1 MPSRDMLPFIQCHH
15 TRGRALCGGFI
26 NPSFSTSVCAAAPI
40 VIEASAVSMMF
51 LFQFIVVMLL
61 FVLVFRLITLSC
73 VGGVAALVVMTIAHV
88 VMTFALVEMTIAL
101 VEMTFA
107 LVVMTI
113 ALLEIAVAPVEI
125 VVAPAAL
132 ALYLYK
138 VMVTGPKS
146 PAGISMFLVF
156 LLQGYEVHV

>member
-1 MPSRDMLPFIQCHH
+1 
-15 TRGRALCGGFI
+15 
-26 NPSFSTSVCAAAPI
+26 
-40 VIEASAVSMMF
+40 
-51 LFQFIVVMLL
+51 MLL
-61 FVLVFRLITLSC
+61 FVLVFRLIALPC
-73 VGGVAALVVMTIAHV
+73 AGGVSALVEMTFALVEMTIAH
-88 VMTFALVEMTIAL
+88 VEMTIAL

-107 LVVMTI
+107 LVVMTV
-113 ALLEIAVAPVEI
+113 ALVEIVFAPVEI
-125 VVAPAAL
+125 TFAPAAL

>member
-1 MPSRDMLPFIQCHH
+1 
-15 TRGRALCGGFI
+15 
-26 NPSFSTSVCAAAPI
+26 
-40 VIEASAVSMMF
+40 
-51 LFQFIVVMLL
+51 MLL

-73 VGGVAALVVMTIAHV
+73 ARDVA
-88 VMTFALVEMTIAL
+88 ALVEMTIAL

-107 LVVMTI
+107 LVEMTI
-113 ALLEIAVAPVEI
+113 ALLEMTVASVEI
-125 VVAPAAL
+125 VVASAAL

>member
-1 MPSRDMLPFIQCHH
+1 
-15 TRGRALCGGFI
+15 
-26 NPSFSTSVCAAAPI
+26 
-40 VIEASAVSMMF
+40 
-51 LFQFIVVMLL
+51 MLL

-73 VGGVAALVVMTIAHV
+73 VGGISALVVMTIAFV
-88 VMTFALVEMTIAL
+88 EMTFALVEMT
-101 VEMTFA
+101 F
-107 LVVMTI
+107 

>member
-1 MPSRDMLPFIQCHH
+1 
-15 TRGRALCGGFI
+15 
-26 NPSFSTSVCAAAPI
+26 
-40 VIEASAVSMMF
+40 
-51 LFQFIVVMLL
+51 MLL
-61 FVLVFRLITLSC
+61 FVLVFRLITLYC

-88 VMTFALVEMTIAL
+88 EMTFAH

-107 LVVMTI
+107 LV
-113 ALLEIAVAPVEI
+113 EI
-125 VVAPAAL
+125 VFAPAAL
-132 ALYLYK
+132 AFYLYK

>member
-1 MPSRDMLPFIQCHH
+1 
-15 TRGRALCGGFI
+15 
-26 NPSFSTSVCAAAPI
+26 
-40 VIEASAVSMMF
+40 
-51 LFQFIVVMLL
+51 MLL

-73 VGGVAALVVMTIAHV
+73 VGGVAALV
-88 VMTFALVEMTIAL
+88 EMTVAP

-107 LVVMTI
+107 RVVMTI
-113 ALLEIAVAPVEI
+113 ALLEIAVAPVGI

>member
-1 MPSRDMLPFIQCHH
+1 
-15 TRGRALCGGFI
+15 
-26 NPSFSTSVCAAAPI
+26 
-40 VIEASAVSMMF
+40 
-51 LFQFIVVMLL
+51 MLL

-73 VGGVAALVVMTIAHV
+73 VGAVSALVEIV
-88 VMTFALVEMTIAL
+88 FALVEMTIAF

-107 LVVMTI
+107 PVEITI
-113 ALLEIAVAPVEI
+113 ALVEP

>member
-1 MPSRDMLPFIQCHH
+1 
-15 TRGRALCGGFI
+15 
-26 NPSFSTSVCAAAPI
+26 
-40 VIEASAVSMMF
+40 
-51 LFQFIVVMLL
+51 MLL

-73 VGGVAALVVMTIAHV
+73 VGGVAALV
-88 VMTFALVEMTIAL
+88 EMTVAH

>member
-1 MPSRDMLPFIQCHH
+1 MR
-15 TRGRALCGGFI
+15 R
-26 NPSFSTSVCAAAPI
+26 
-40 VIEASAVSMMF
+40 
-51 LFQFIVVMLL
+51 
-61 FVLVFRLITLSC
+61 
-73 VGGVAALVVMTIAHV
+73 GGVAAHV
-88 VMTFALVEMTIAL
+88 EMTFALVEMTVAL

-107 LVVMTI
+107 PVEMTF
-113 ALLEIAVAPVEI
+113 ASVEI

-138 VMVTGPKS
+138 VIVTGPKS

>member
-1 MPSRDMLPFIQCHH
+1 
-15 TRGRALCGGFI
+15 
-26 NPSFSTSVCAAAPI
+26 
-40 VIEASAVSMMF
+40 
-51 LFQFIVVMLL
+51 MLL

-73 VGGVAALVVMTIAHV
+73 VGGVAALVE
-88 VMTFALVEMTIAL
+88 MTFARVEMTC
-101 VEMTFA
+101 A

>member
-1 MPSRDMLPFIQCHH
+1 
-15 TRGRALCGGFI
+15 
-26 NPSFSTSVCAAAPI
+26 
-40 VIEASAVSMMF
+40 MF
-51 LFQFIVVMLL
+51 LFQFIVVILL

-73 VGGVAALVVMTIAHV
+73 AGGVA
-88 VMTFALVEMTIAL
+88 AL

-107 LVVMTI
+107 LVEMT
-113 ALLEIAVAPVEI
+113 VAPVEMT
-125 VVAPAAL
+125 VAPAAL

>member
-1 MPSRDMLPFIQCHH
+1 
-15 TRGRALCGGFI
+15 
-26 NPSFSTSVCAAAPI
+26 
-40 VIEASAVSMMF
+40 
-51 LFQFIVVMLL
+51 MLL

-73 VGGVAALVVMTIAHV
+73 VGGISALVVMTIA
-88 VMTFALVEMTIAL
+88 F
-101 VEMTFA
+101 VEMTFV

>member
-1 MPSRDMLPFIQCHH
+1 
-15 TRGRALCGGFI
+15 
-26 NPSFSTSVCAAAPI
+26 
-40 VIEASAVSMMF
+40 
-51 LFQFIVVMLL
+51 MLL

-73 VGGVAALVVMTIAHV
+73 VGGISAH
-88 VMTFALVEMTIAL
+88 VEMTIAL

-107 LVVMTI
+107 LVEMT
-113 ALLEIAVAPVEI
+113 VAPVEI

>member
-1 MPSRDMLPFIQCHH
+1 
-15 TRGRALCGGFI
+15 
-26 NPSFSTSVCAAAPI
+26 
-40 VIEASAVSMMF
+40 
-51 LFQFIVVMLL
+51 MLL

-73 VGGVAALVVMTIAHV
+73 VGGVAALV
-88 VMTFALVEMTIAL
+88 EMTIAL
-101 VEMTFA
+101 VEMTIV
-107 LVVMTI
+107 LVEMTI
-113 ALLEIAVAPVEI
+113 ASVEI

>member
-1 MPSRDMLPFIQCHH
+1 
-15 TRGRALCGGFI
+15 
-26 NPSFSTSVCAAAPI
+26 
-40 VIEASAVSMMF
+40 
-51 LFQFIVVMLL
+51 MLL

-73 VGGVAALVVMTIAHV
+73 AGGVA
-88 VMTFALVEMTIAL
+88 AL

-107 LVVMTI
+107 LVEMTV
-113 ALLEIAVAPVEI
+113 ALVEMTVAPVEI

>member
-1 MPSRDMLPFIQCHH
+1 
-15 TRGRALCGGFI
+15 
-26 NPSFSTSVCAAAPI
+26 
-40 VIEASAVSMMF
+40 MF
-51 LFQFIVVMLL
+51 LFQFIVVILL

-73 VGGVAALVVMTIAHV
+73 AGGVA
-88 VMTFALVEMTIAL
+88 AL

-107 LVVMTI
+107 LVEMTV
-113 ALLEIAVAPVEI
+113 ALVEMTSAPVERTVAPVEMT
-125 VVAPAAL
+125 VAPAAL

>member
-1 MPSRDMLPFIQCHH
+1 
-15 TRGRALCGGFI
+15 
-26 NPSFSTSVCAAAPI
+26 
-40 VIEASAVSMMF
+40 
-51 LFQFIVVMLL
+51 MLL

-73 VGGVAALVVMTIAHV
+73 AGGVA
-88 VMTFALVEMTIAL
+88 ALVEMTIAL
-101 VEMTFA
+101 VEMTIV
-107 LVVMTI
+107 LVEMTI
-113 ALLEIAVAPVEI
+113 ASVEI

>member
-1 MPSRDMLPFIQCHH
+1 
-15 TRGRALCGGFI
+15 
-26 NPSFSTSVCAAAPI
+26 
-40 VIEASAVSMMF
+40 
-51 LFQFIVVMLL
+51 MLL

-73 VGGVAALVVMTIAHV
+73 AGGVA
-88 VMTFALVEMTIAL
+88 ALVEMTIAL
-101 VEMTFA
+101 VEMTIA
-107 LVVMTI
+107 PVEMTI
-113 ALLEIAVAPVEI
+113 APVEMTVAPVEIVVAPVEI

>member
-1 MPSRDMLPFIQCHH
+1 
-15 TRGRALCGGFI
+15 
-26 NPSFSTSVCAAAPI
+26 
-40 VIEASAVSMMF
+40 
-51 LFQFIVVMLL
+51 MLL

-73 VGGVAALVVMTIAHV
+73 VGGVAALV
-88 VMTFALVEMTIAL
+88 EMNIAL

-107 LVVMTI
+107 LV
-113 ALLEIAVAPVEI
+113 EIVIAPVEMT
-125 VVAPAAL
+125 VAPAAL
-132 ALYLYK
+132 SLYLYK

>member
-1 MPSRDMLPFIQCHH
+1 
-15 TRGRALCGGFI
+15 
-26 NPSFSTSVCAAAPI
+26 
-40 VIEASAVSMMF
+40 
-51 LFQFIVVMLL
+51 MLL

-73 VGGVAALVVMTIAHV
+73 VGGI
-88 VMTFALVEMTIAL
+88 FALVEMTIAF
-101 VEMTFA
+101 VEMT
-107 LVVMTI
+107 
-113 ALLEIAVAPVEI
+113 VAPVEMT
-125 VVAPAAL
+125 VAPAAL

>member
-1 MPSRDMLPFIQCHH
+1 
-15 TRGRALCGGFI
+15 
-26 NPSFSTSVCAAAPI
+26 
-40 VIEASAVSMMF
+40 MMF

-73 VGGVAALVVMTIAHV
+73 VGGVAALVEMTVAP
-88 VMTFALVEMTIAL
+88 VEMTFAL

>member
-1 MPSRDMLPFIQCHH
+1 
-15 TRGRALCGGFI
+15 
-26 NPSFSTSVCAAAPI
+26 
-40 VIEASAVSMMF
+40 
-51 LFQFIVVMLL
+51 MLL
-61 FVLVFRLITLSC
+61 FVLVFRLITLFC
-73 VGGVAALVVMTIAHV
+73 VGGIS
-88 VMTFALVEMTIAL
+88 ALVEMTIAL

-107 LVVMTI
+107 LVEMTVALVEMTFALVEMTI
-113 ALLEIAVAPVEI
+113 ALVEPVVASVEI
-125 VVAPAAL
+125 VVAPVAL

>member
-1 MPSRDMLPFIQCHH
+1 
-15 TRGRALCGGFI
+15 
-26 NPSFSTSVCAAAPI
+26 
-40 VIEASAVSMMF
+40 
-51 LFQFIVVMLL
+51 MLL

-73 VGGVAALVVMTIAHV
+73 VGGVAALV
-88 VMTFALVEMTIAL
+88 EMTIAL
-101 VEMTFA
+101 VEMTIAHVEMTFA
-107 LVVMTI
+107 LVEMTFAPVEITI
-113 ALLEIAVAPVEI
+113 ALVEMTVAPVEI

-138 VMVTGPKS
+138 VIVTGPKS

>member
-1 MPSRDMLPFIQCHH
+1 
-15 TRGRALCGGFI
+15 
-26 NPSFSTSVCAAAPI
+26 
-40 VIEASAVSMMF
+40 
-51 LFQFIVVMLL
+51 MLL

-73 VGGVAALVVMTIAHV
+73 GGGVA
-88 VMTFALVEMTIAL
+88 ALVEMTIAH
-101 VEMTFA
+101 VEMTSA
-107 LVVMTI
+107 PVEITI
-113 ALLEIAVAPVEI
+113 APVEI
-125 VVAPAAL
+125 VVASAAL

>member
-1 MPSRDMLPFIQCHH
+1 
-15 TRGRALCGGFI
+15 
-26 NPSFSTSVCAAAPI
+26 
-40 VIEASAVSMMF
+40 
-51 LFQFIVVMLL
+51 MLL

-73 VGGVAALVVMTIAHV
+73 VGGVAALV
-88 VMTFALVEMTIAL
+88 EMTIAL

-107 LVVMTI
+107 LVGMTF
-113 ALLEIAVAPVEI
+113 ALVEMT
-125 VVAPAAL
+125 VAPAAL

-156 LLQGYEVHV
+156 LLQG

>member
-1 MPSRDMLPFIQCHH
+1 
-15 TRGRALCGGFI
+15 
-26 NPSFSTSVCAAAPI
+26 
-40 VIEASAVSMMF
+40 
-51 LFQFIVVMLL
+51 MLL

-107 LVVMTI
+107 LLEMTFALLEMTI
-113 ALLEIAVAPVEI
+113 ALLEMTVAPVEI

>member
-1 MPSRDMLPFIQCHH
+1 
-15 TRGRALCGGFI
+15 
-26 NPSFSTSVCAAAPI
+26 
-40 VIEASAVSMMF
+40 
-51 LFQFIVVMLL
+51 MLL

-73 VGGVAALVVMTIAHV
+73 AGGVA
-88 VMTFALVEMTIAL
+88 ALVEMTIAL

-107 LVVMTI
+107 PV
-113 ALLEIAVAPVEI
+113 EITVAPEGI

-156 LLQGYEVHV
+156 LLQG

>member
-1 MPSRDMLPFIQCHH
+1 
-15 TRGRALCGGFI
+15 
-26 NPSFSTSVCAAAPI
+26 
-40 VIEASAVSMMF
+40 
-51 LFQFIVVMLL
+51 MLL

-73 VGGVAALVVMTIAHV
+73 AGGVAALVE
-88 VMTFALVEMTIAL
+88 MTFALVEMTIAL
-101 VEMTFA
+101 VEP
-107 LVVMTI
+107 V
-113 ALLEIAVAPVEI
+113 VAPVEI

>member
-1 MPSRDMLPFIQCHH
+1 
-15 TRGRALCGGFI
+15 
-26 NPSFSTSVCAAAPI
+26 
-40 VIEASAVSMMF
+40 
-51 LFQFIVVMLL
+51 MLL

-73 VGGVAALVVMTIAHV
+73 VGGVAALVEMTIALV
-88 VMTFALVEMTIAL
+88 EMTFALVEMTIAL
-101 VEMTFA
+101 VEMTIA
-107 LVVMTI
+107 LVEMTF
-113 ALLEIAVAPVEI
+113 APVEMTVAPVEI

>member
-1 MPSRDMLPFIQCHH
+1 
-15 TRGRALCGGFI
+15 
-26 NPSFSTSVCAAAPI
+26 
-40 VIEASAVSMMF
+40 
-51 LFQFIVVMLL
+51 MLL

-73 VGGVAALVVMTIAHV
+73 AGRISALVEI
-88 VMTFALVEMTIAL
+88 TFALVEITFAHVETTFALIETTFALIEMTFAL

-107 LVVMTI
+107 LVETTV
-113 ALLEIAVAPVEI
+113 APEESVVAPV
-125 VVAPAAL
+125 AF

-156 LLQGYEVHV
+156 LLQG

>member
-1 MPSRDMLPFIQCHH
+1 
-15 TRGRALCGGFI
+15 
-26 NPSFSTSVCAAAPI
+26 
-40 VIEASAVSMMF
+40 
-51 LFQFIVVMLL
+51 MLL

-73 VGGVAALVVMTIAHV
+73 VGGVAAHV
-88 VMTFALVEMTIAL
+88 EMTFALVEMTVALVEMTIAL

-107 LVVMTI
+107 LV
-113 ALLEIAVAPVEI
+113 EI
-125 VVAPAAL
+125 VIAPAAL
-132 ALYLYK
+132 ALYLYN

>member
-1 MPSRDMLPFIQCHH
+1 
-15 TRGRALCGGFI
+15 
-26 NPSFSTSVCAAAPI
+26 
-40 VIEASAVSMMF
+40 
-51 LFQFIVVMLL
+51 MLL
-61 FVLVFRLITLSC
+61 FVLVFRLIALPC
-73 VGGVAALVVMTIAHV
+73 AGGVS
-88 VMTFALVEMTIAL
+88 AL

-107 LVVMTI
+107 LVEITFALVEMTV
-113 ALLEIAVAPVEI
+113 APVETTVAPVEI

>member
-1 MPSRDMLPFIQCHH
+1 
-15 TRGRALCGGFI
+15 
-26 NPSFSTSVCAAAPI
+26 
-40 VIEASAVSMMF
+40 
-51 LFQFIVVMLL
+51 MLL

-73 VGGVAALVVMTIAHV
+73 AGGVAALV
-88 VMTFALVEMTIAL
+88 EMTVAL

-107 LVVMTI
+107 LVEMTV
-113 ALLEIAVAPVEI
+113 ALVEMTVAPVEI

>member
-1 MPSRDMLPFIQCHH
+1 
-15 TRGRALCGGFI
+15 
-26 NPSFSTSVCAAAPI
+26 
-40 VIEASAVSMMF
+40 
-51 LFQFIVVMLL
+51 MLL

-73 VGGVAALVVMTIAHV
+73 AGGVAAHV
-88 VMTFALVEMTIAL
+88 EMTFALVEMTFALVEMTFAHVEMTIAL
-101 VEMTFA
+101 VEMIIALVEMTFA
-107 LVVMTI
+107 L
-113 ALLEIAVAPVEI
+113 VEI